1 MELTHEQR
9 VAFLKSYN
17 ELRSTLQTIWDCQDI
32 WMTDVRKLENLQNLM
47 EVAMKF
53 VPQEDDEGRSMHYAD
68 WVLEDEKVDPDG
80 EQPDV

>member
-9 VAFLKSYN
+9 LEFLKSYN

-32 WMTDVRKLENLQNLM
+32 WMTDVRKLENLKHLM

-53 VPQEDDEGRSMHYAD
+53 LPARDDEGNRLYYHD
-68 WVLEDEKVDPDG
+68 WVLGDLENENEDV
-80 EQPDV
+80 

>member
-17 ELRSTLQTIWDCQDI
+17 ELRSTIQTIWDCQDI
-32 WMTDVRKLENLQNLM
+32 WMTDVRKLENLKHLM

-53 VPQEDDEGRSMHYAD
+53 VPQEDDKGDRLYYHD
-68 WVLEDEKVDPDG
+68 WVLDDTDDESL
-80 EQPDV
+80 

>member
-53 VPQEDDEGRSMHYAD
+53 VPQEDDEGSRLHYHD
-68 WVLEDEKVDPDG
+68 WVLADTDDESSY
-80 EQPDV
+80 

>member
-53 VPQEDDEGRSMHYAD
+53 APSRDDEGNRLHYHD
-68 WVLEDEKVDPDG
+68 WVLDDTDDDDE
-80 EQPDV
+80 